1 MGVQLSTASFYD
13 SNARRL
19 SSMSARAQTLQTE
32 IATGKRIT
40 TPSQDPAVAQ
50 QLAELARKDSDAAA
64 YGANMTLAGS
74 LLTQADG
81 VLGQIATQLQRAR
94 ELTTQA
100 ATGTQNSETRKIIGT
115 ELESIVGAIA
125 GLANTRNVRGQ
136 PLFGTP
142 DGTPAV
148 VQNPGGGF
156 TYAPINVSEVPIA
169 DNMSIQP
176 TETAARI
183 FQSPAGDTLAILSQ
197 LAAALQGGDP
207 TGESARGALD
217 KVNSATDQVS
227 IVQASVGARA
237 ARVELQQTL
246 QENVSADREELRSS
260 LEDTDMTATAAEFAK
275 TMTILTATQSSFS
288 KLSQLSLFS
297 YLR

>member
-1 MGVQLSTASFYD
+1 MGSLM
-13 SNARRL
+13 SNAVK
-19 SSMSARAQTLQTE
+19 LQTQL
-32 IATGKRIT
+32 ATGKKFT
-40 TPSQDPAVAQ
+40 SPSENVAVGQ
-50 QLAELARKDSDAAA
+50 QLAEFDRKNIDAAA
-64 YGANMTLAGS
+64 YTSNMNMSSSLLSQADTTLDSVYTQMQRATELTVRASNGS
-74 LLTQADG
+74 LSVQDRKVIGDEMKAVVDTLIG
-81 VLGQIATQLQRAR
+81 LG
-94 ELTTQA
+94 
-100 ATGTQNSETRKIIGT
+100 
-115 ELESIVGAIA
+115 
-125 GLANTRNVRGQ
+125 NVTDSNGRS
-136 PLFGTP
+136 LFGSASGDAAITKNT
-142 DGTPAV
+142 DGT
-148 VQNPGGGF
+148 F
-156 TYAPINVSEVPIA
+156 TYNTAPSLSEVPIA

-275 TMTILTATQSSFS
+275 TMTILNATQSSFS

>member
-1 MGVQLSTASFYD
+1 MQISSSLMVDRSAARMGSLM
-13 SNARRL
+13 SNAVK
-19 SSMSARAQTLQTE
+19 LQTQL
-32 IATGKRIT
+32 ATGKKFT
-40 TPSQDPAVAQ
+40 SPSENVAIGQ
-50 QLAELARKDSDAAA
+50 QLAEFDRKNIDAAA
-64 YGANMTLAGS
+64 YTSNMNMSSS
-74 LLTQADG
+74 LLSQAD
-81 VLGQIATQLQRAR
+81 
-94 ELTTQA
+94 TT
-100 ATGTQNSETRKIIGT
+100 
-115 ELESIVGAIA
+115 LESITTQMQRATELTVRAGNGSLSVQDRKVIGDELKAVVDTLVGL
-125 GLANTRNVRGQ
+125 GNVTDSNGRS
-136 PLFGTP
+136 LFGSASGDAAITKNA
-142 DGTPAV
+142 DGT
-148 VQNPGGGF
+148 F
-156 TYAPINVSEVPIA
+156 TYNTAPSLSEVPIA

-197 LAAALQGGDP
+197 LAAALQGGDT

-217 KVNSATDQVS
+217 KINSATDQVS

-275 TMTILTATQSSFS
+275 TMTILNATQSSFS

>member
-1 MGVQLSTASFYD
+1 MFDRSAARMGSLM
-13 SNARRL
+13 SNAVK
-19 SSMSARAQTLQTE
+19 LQTQL
-32 IATGKRIT
+32 ATGKKFT
-40 TPSQDPAVAQ
+40 SPSENVTVGQ
-50 QLAELARKDSDAAA
+50 QLAEFDRKNIDAAA
-64 YGANMTLAGS
+64 YTSNMNMSSSLLSQADTTLDSIYTQMQRATELTVRASNGS
-74 LLTQADG
+74 LSVQDRKVIGDEMKAVVDTLIG
-81 VLGQIATQLQRAR
+81 LG
-94 ELTTQA
+94 
-100 ATGTQNSETRKIIGT
+100 
-115 ELESIVGAIA
+115 
-125 GLANTRNVRGQ
+125 NVSDSNGRS
-136 PLFGTP
+136 LFGSASGDAAITKNT
-142 DGTPAV
+142 DGT
-148 VQNPGGGF
+148 F
-156 TYAPINVSEVPIA
+156 TYNTAPSLSEVPIA

-183 FQSPAGDTLAILSQ
+183 FQGPAGDTLAILSQ
-197 LAAALQGGDP
+197 LAAALQGGDA
-207 TGESARGALD
+207 TGEAARSALD

-237 ARVELQQTL
+237 ARVDLQQTL

>member
-1 MGVQLSTASFYD
+1 MQISSSLMFDRSAARMGSLM
-13 SNARRL
+13 SNAVK
-19 SSMSARAQTLQTE
+19 LQTQL
-32 IATGKRIT
+32 ATGKKFT
-40 TPSQDPAVAQ
+40 SPSENVAIGQ
-50 QLAELARKDSDAAA
+50 QLAEFDRKNIDAAA
-64 YGANMTLAGS
+64 YTSNMNMSSSLLSQADTTLDSIVTQMQRATELTVRAGNGS
-74 LLTQADG
+74 LSVQDRKVIGDELKAVVDTLVGLGNVTDSNGRSLFGSANGDAAITKNADG
-81 VLGQIATQLQRAR
+81 T
-94 ELTTQA
+94 
-100 ATGTQNSETRKIIGT
+100 
-115 ELESIVGAIA
+115 
-125 GLANTRNVRGQ
+125 
-136 PLFGTP
+136 
-142 DGTPAV
+142 
-148 VQNPGGGF
+148 F
-156 TYAPINVSEVPIA
+156 TYNTAPSLSEVPIA

-183 FQSPAGDTLAILSQ
+183 FQSPAGDTLAVLTQ
-197 LAAALQGGDP
+197 LASALQNGDA
-207 TGESARGALD
+207 TGESARNLLD

-275 TMTILTATQSSFS
+275 TMTILNATQSSFS

>member
-1 MGVQLSTASFYD
+1 MQISSSLMFDRSASRMGSLM
-13 SNARRL
+13 SNAVK
-19 SSMSARAQTLQTE
+19 LQTQL
-32 IATGKRIT
+32 ATGKKFT
-40 TPSQDPAVAQ
+40 SPSENVAVGQ
-50 QLAELARKDSDAAA
+50 QLAEFDRKNIDAAA
-64 YGANMTLAGS
+64 YTSNMNMSSSMLS
-74 LLTQADG
+74 QADTTLDSI
-81 VLGQIATQLQRAR
+81 VTQMQRAT
-94 ELTTQA
+94 ELTVRA
-100 ATGTQNSETRKIIGT
+100 GNGTLSVQDRKVIGD
-115 ELESIVGAIA
+115 ELKAVVDTLVGL
-125 GLANTRNVRGQ
+125 GNVSDSNGRS
-136 PLFGTP
+136 LFGSASGDPAITKNT
-142 DGTPAV
+142 DGT
-148 VQNPGGGF
+148 F
-156 TYAPINVSEVPIA
+156 TYNTAPSLSEVPIA

-183 FQSPAGDTLAILSQ
+183 FQSPAGDTLAILTQ
-197 LAAALQGGDP
+197 LASALQNGDA
-207 TGESARGALD
+207 TGESARNLLD
-217 KVNSATDQVS
+217 KVNTATDQVS

>member
-1 MGVQLSTASFYD
+1 MQISSSLMFDRSAARMGSLM
-13 SNARRL
+13 SNAVK
-19 SSMSARAQTLQTE
+19 LQTQL
-32 IATGKRIT
+32 ATGKKFT
-40 TPSQDPAVAQ
+40 SPSENVTVGQ
-50 QLAELARKDSDAAA
+50 QLAEFDRKNIDAAA
-64 YGANMTLAGS
+64 YTSNMNMSSSLLSQADTTLDSIYTQMQRATELTVRASNGS
-74 LLTQADG
+74 LSVQDRKVIGDEMKAVVDTLIG
-81 VLGQIATQLQRAR
+81 LG
-94 ELTTQA
+94 
-100 ATGTQNSETRKIIGT
+100 
-115 ELESIVGAIA
+115 
-125 GLANTRNVRGQ
+125 NVSDSNGRS
-136 PLFGTP
+136 LFGSASGDAAITKNI
-142 DGTPAV
+142 DGT
-148 VQNPGGGF
+148 F
-156 TYAPINVSEVPIA
+156 TYNTAPSLSEVPIA

-183 FQSPAGDTLAILSQ
+183 FQGPAGDTLAILSQ
-197 LAAALQGGDP
+197 LAAALQGGDA
-207 TGESARGALD
+207 TGEAARSALD

-237 ARVELQQTL
+237 ARVDLQQTL

>member
-1 MGVQLSTASFYD
+1 MQISSSLMFDRSAARMGSLM
-13 SNARRL
+13 SNAVK
-19 SSMSARAQTLQTE
+19 LQTQL
-32 IATGKRIT
+32 ATGKKFT
-40 TPSQDPAVAQ
+40 SPSENVAVGQ
-50 QLAELARKDSDAAA
+50 QLAEFDRKNIDAAA
-64 YGANMTLAGS
+64 YTSNMNMSSSLLSQADTTLDSVYTQMQRATELTVRASNGS
-74 LLTQADG
+74 LSVQDRKVIGDEMKAVVDTLIG
-81 VLGQIATQLQRAR
+81 LG
-94 ELTTQA
+94 
-100 ATGTQNSETRKIIGT
+100 
-115 ELESIVGAIA
+115 
-125 GLANTRNVRGQ
+125 NVTDSNGRS
-136 PLFGTP
+136 LFGSASGDAAITKNT
-142 DGTPAV
+142 DGT
-148 VQNPGGGF
+148 F
-156 TYAPINVSEVPIA
+156 TYNTAPSLSEVPIA

-275 TMTILTATQSSFS
+275 TMTILNATQSSFS

>member
-1 MGVQLSTASFYD
+1 MGSLM
-13 SNARRL
+13 SNAVK
-19 SSMSARAQTLQTE
+19 LQTQL
-32 IATGKRIT
+32 ATGKKFT
-40 TPSQDPAVAQ
+40 SPSENVTVGQ
-50 QLAELARKDSDAAA
+50 QLAEFDRKNIDAAA
-64 YGANMTLAGS
+64 YTSNMNMSSSLLSQADTTLDSIYTQMQRATELTVRASNGS
-74 LLTQADG
+74 LSVQDRKVIGDEMKAVVDTLIG
-81 VLGQIATQLQRAR
+81 LG
-94 ELTTQA
+94 
-100 ATGTQNSETRKIIGT
+100 
-115 ELESIVGAIA
+115 
-125 GLANTRNVRGQ
+125 NVSDSNGRS
-136 PLFGTP
+136 LFGSASGDAAITKNT
-142 DGTPAV
+142 DGT
-148 VQNPGGGF
+148 F
-156 TYAPINVSEVPIA
+156 TYNTAPSLSEVPIA

-183 FQSPAGDTLAILSQ
+183 FQGPAGDTLAILSQ
-197 LAAALQGGDP
+197 LAAALQGGDA
-207 TGESARGALD
+207 TGEAARSALD

-237 ARVELQQTL
+237 ARVDLQQTL

>member
-1 MGVQLSTASFYD
+1 MQISSSLMFDRSAARMGSLM
-13 SNARRL
+13 SNAVK
-19 SSMSARAQTLQTE
+19 LQTQL
-32 IATGKRIT
+32 ATGKKFT
-40 TPSQDPAVAQ
+40 SPSENVAVGQ
-50 QLAELARKDSDAAA
+50 QLAEFDRKNIDAAA
-64 YGANMTLAGS
+64 YTSNMNMSSSLLSQADTTLDSIYTQMQRATELTVRASNGS
-74 LLTQADG
+74 LSVQDRKVIGDEMKAVVDTLIG
-81 VLGQIATQLQRAR
+81 LGNVTDSNGRA
-94 ELTTQA
+94 
-100 ATGTQNSETRKIIGT
+100 
-115 ELESIVGAIA
+115 
-125 GLANTRNVRGQ
+125 
-136 PLFGTP
+136 LFGSASGDAAITKKD
-142 DGTPAV
+142 DGT
-148 VQNPGGGF
+148 F
-156 TYAPINVSEVPIA
+156 TYNTAPSLSEVPIA

-183 FQSPAGDTLAILSQ
+183 FQGPAGDTLAILSQ

-207 TGESARGALD
+207 TGEAARGALD

-227 IVQASVGARA
+227 IVQSSVGARA

>member
-1 MGVQLSTASFYD
+1 MQISSSLMFDRSAARMGSLM
-13 SNARRL
+13 SNAVK
-19 SSMSARAQTLQTE
+19 LQTQL
-32 IATGKRIT
+32 ATGKKFT
-40 TPSQDPAVAQ
+40 SPSENVAVGQ
-50 QLAELARKDSDAAA
+50 QLAEFDRKNIDAAA
-64 YGANMTLAGS
+64 YSSNMNMSSSLLSQADTTLDSIYTQMQRATELTVRASNGS
-74 LLTQADG
+74 LSVQDRKVIGDEMKAVVDTLIG
-81 VLGQIATQLQRAR
+81 LGNVTDSNGRA
-94 ELTTQA
+94 
-100 ATGTQNSETRKIIGT
+100 
-115 ELESIVGAIA
+115 
-125 GLANTRNVRGQ
+125 
-136 PLFGTP
+136 LFGSASGDPAITKNT
-142 DGTPAV
+142 DGT
-148 VQNPGGGF
+148 F
-156 TYAPINVSEVPIA
+156 TYNTAPSLSEVPIA

-183 FQSPAGDTLAILSQ
+183 FQGPAGDTLAILSQ
-197 LAAALQGGDP
+197 LAAALQAGDT

-237 ARVELQQTL
+237 ARVDLQQTL

>member
-1 MGVQLSTASFYD
+1 MQISSSLMFDRSAARMGSLM
-13 SNARRL
+13 SNAVK
-19 SSMSARAQTLQTE
+19 LQTQL
-32 IATGKRIT
+32 ATGKKFT
-40 TPSQDPAVAQ
+40 SPSENVAIGQ
-50 QLAELARKDSDAAA
+50 QLAEFDRKNIDAAA
-64 YGANMTLAGS
+64 YTSNMNMSSS
-74 LLTQADG
+74 LLSQAD
-81 VLGQIATQLQRAR
+81 
-94 ELTTQA
+94 TT
-100 ATGTQNSETRKIIGT
+100 
-115 ELESIVGAIA
+115 LESITTQMQRATELTVRAGNGSLSVQDRKVIGDELKAVVDTLVGL
-125 GLANTRNVRGQ
+125 GNVTDSNGRS
-136 PLFGTP
+136 LFGSASGDAAITKNA
-142 DGTPAV
+142 DGT
-148 VQNPGGGF
+148 F
-156 TYAPINVSEVPIA
+156 TYNTAPSLSEVPIA

-197 LAAALQGGDP
+197 LAAALQGGDT

-217 KVNSATDQVS
+217 KINSATDQVS

-275 TMTILTATQSSFS
+275 TMTILNATQSSFS

>member
-1 MGVQLSTASFYD
+1 MQISSSLMFDRSAARMGSLM
-13 SNARRL
+13 SNAVK
-19 SSMSARAQTLQTE
+19 LQTQL
-32 IATGKRIT
+32 ATGKKFT
-40 TPSQDPAVAQ
+40 SPSENVAVGQ
-50 QLAELARKDSDAAA
+50 QLAEFDRKNIDAAA
-64 YGANMTLAGS
+64 YTSNMNMSSSLLSQADTTLDSIYTQMQRATELTVRASNGS
-74 LLTQADG
+74 LSVQDRKVIGDEMKAVVDTLIG
-81 VLGQIATQLQRAR
+81 LG
-94 ELTTQA
+94 
-100 ATGTQNSETRKIIGT
+100 
-115 ELESIVGAIA
+115 
-125 GLANTRNVRGQ
+125 NVSDSNGRS
-136 PLFGTP
+136 LFGSASGDAAITKNT
-142 DGTPAV
+142 DGT
-148 VQNPGGGF
+148 F
-156 TYAPINVSEVPIA
+156 TYNTAPSWSEVPIA

-183 FQSPAGDTLAILSQ
+183 FQGPAGDTLAILSQ
-197 LAAALQGGDP
+197 LAAALQGGDA
-207 TGESARGALD
+207 TGEAARSALD

-237 ARVELQQTL
+237 ARVDLQQTL

>member
-1 MGVQLSTASFYD
+1 M
-13 SNARRL
+13 SNAVK
-19 SSMSARAQTLQTE
+19 LQTQL
-32 IATGKRIT
+32 ATGKKFT
-40 TPSQDPAVAQ
+40 SPSENVAVGQ
-50 QLAELARKDSDAAA
+50 QLAEFDRKNIDAAA
-64 YGANMTLAGS
+64 YTSNMNMSSSLLSQADTTLDSVYTQMQRATELTVRASNGS
-74 LLTQADG
+74 LSVQDRKVIGDEMKAVVDTLIG
-81 VLGQIATQLQRAR
+81 LG
-94 ELTTQA
+94 
-100 ATGTQNSETRKIIGT
+100 
-115 ELESIVGAIA
+115 
-125 GLANTRNVRGQ
+125 NVTDSNGRS
-136 PLFGTP
+136 LFGSASGDAAITKNT
-142 DGTPAV
+142 DGT
-148 VQNPGGGF
+148 F
-156 TYAPINVSEVPIA
+156 TYNTAPSLSEVPIA

-275 TMTILTATQSSFS
+275 TMTILNATQSSFS

>member
-1 MGVQLSTASFYD
+1 MQISSSLMFDRSAARMGSLM
-13 SNARRL
+13 SNAVK
-19 SSMSARAQTLQTE
+19 LQTQL
-32 IATGKRIT
+32 ATGKKFT
-40 TPSQDPAVAQ
+40 SPSENVTVGQ
-50 QLAELARKDSDAAA
+50 QLAEFDRKNIDAAA
-64 YGANMTLAGS
+64 YTSNMNMSSSLLSQADTTLDSIYTQMQRATELTVRASNGS
-74 LLTQADG
+74 LSVQDRKVIGDEMKAVVDTLIG
-81 VLGQIATQLQRAR
+81 LG
-94 ELTTQA
+94 
-100 ATGTQNSETRKIIGT
+100 
-115 ELESIVGAIA
+115 
-125 GLANTRNVRGQ
+125 NVSDSNGRS
-136 PLFGTP
+136 LFGSASGDAAITKNT
-142 DGTPAV
+142 DGT
-148 VQNPGGGF
+148 F
-156 TYAPINVSEVPIA
+156 TYNTAPSLSEVPIA

-183 FQSPAGDTLAILSQ
+183 FQGPAGDTLAILSQ
-197 LAAALQGGDP
+197 LAAALQGGDA
-207 TGESARGALD
+207 TGEAARSALD

-237 ARVELQQTL
+237 ARVDLQQTL

>member
-1 MGVQLSTASFYD
+1 M
-13 SNARRL
+13 SNAVK
-19 SSMSARAQTLQTE
+19 LQTQL
-32 IATGKRIT
+32 ATGKKFT
-40 TPSQDPAVAQ
+40 SPSENVAVGQ
-50 QLAELARKDSDAAA
+50 QLAEFDRKNIDAAA
-64 YGANMTLAGS
+64 YTSNMNMSSSLLSQADTTLDSIYTQMQRATELTVRASNGS
-74 LLTQADG
+74 LSVQDRKVIGDEMKAVVDTLIG
-81 VLGQIATQLQRAR
+81 LG
-94 ELTTQA
+94 
-100 ATGTQNSETRKIIGT
+100 
-115 ELESIVGAIA
+115 
-125 GLANTRNVRGQ
+125 NVTDSNGRS
-136 PLFGTP
+136 LFGSASGDAAITKKD
-142 DGTPAV
+142 DGT
-148 VQNPGGGF
+148 F
-156 TYAPINVSEVPIA
+156 TYNTAPALSEVPIA

-183 FQSPAGDTLAILSQ
+183 FQSPGGDTLAILSQ

-207 TGESARGALD
+207 TGEAARGALD

-227 IVQASVGARA
+227 IVQSSVGARA

-275 TMTILTATQSSFS
+275 TMTILNATQSSFS

>member
-1 MGVQLSTASFYD
+1 M
-13 SNARRL
+13 SNAVK
-19 SSMSARAQTLQTE
+19 LQTQL
-32 IATGKRIT
+32 ATGKKFT
-40 TPSQDPAVAQ
+40 SPSENVAIGQ
-50 QLAELARKDSDAAA
+50 QLAEFDRKNIDAAA
-64 YGANMTLAGS
+64 YTSNMNMSSS
-74 LLTQADG
+74 LLSQAD
-81 VLGQIATQLQRAR
+81 
-94 ELTTQA
+94 TT
-100 ATGTQNSETRKIIGT
+100 
-115 ELESIVGAIA
+115 LESITTQMQRATELTVRAGNGSLSVQDRKVIGDELKAVVDTLVGL
-125 GLANTRNVRGQ
+125 GNVTDSNGRS
-136 PLFGTP
+136 LFGSASGDAAITKNA
-142 DGTPAV
+142 DGT
-148 VQNPGGGF
+148 F
-156 TYAPINVSEVPIA
+156 TYNTAPSLSEVPIA

-197 LAAALQGGDP
+197 LAAALQGGDT

-217 KVNSATDQVS
+217 KINSATDQVS

-275 TMTILTATQSSFS
+275 TMTILNATQSSFS

>member
-1 MGVQLSTASFYD
+1 MQISSSLMFDRSAARMGSLM
-13 SNARRL
+13 SNAVK
-19 SSMSARAQTLQTE
+19 LQTQL
-32 IATGKRIT
+32 ATGKKFT
-40 TPSQDPAVAQ
+40 SPSENVAIGQ
-50 QLAELARKDSDAAA
+50 QLAEFDRKNIDAAA
-64 YGANMTLAGS
+64 YTSNMNMSSSLLSQADTTLDSIVTQMQRATELTVRAGNGS
-74 LLTQADG
+74 LSVQDRKVIGDELKAVVDTLVGLGNVTDSNGRSLFGSASGDAAITKNADG
-81 VLGQIATQLQRAR
+81 T
-94 ELTTQA
+94 
-100 ATGTQNSETRKIIGT
+100 
-115 ELESIVGAIA
+115 
-125 GLANTRNVRGQ
+125 
-136 PLFGTP
+136 
-142 DGTPAV
+142 
-148 VQNPGGGF
+148 F
-156 TYAPINVSEVPIA
+156 TYNTAPSLSEVPIA

-183 FQSPAGDTLAILSQ
+183 FQSPAGDTLAVLTQ
-197 LAAALQGGDP
+197 LASALQNGDA
-207 TGESARGALD
+207 TGESARNLLD

-275 TMTILTATQSSFS
+275 TMTILNATQSSFS

>member
-1 MGVQLSTASFYD
+1 M
-13 SNARRL
+13 SNAVK
-19 SSMSARAQTLQTE
+19 LQTQL
-32 IATGKRIT
+32 ATGKKFT
-40 TPSQDPAVAQ
+40 SPSENVTVGQ
-50 QLAELARKDSDAAA
+50 QLAEFDRKNIDAAA
-64 YGANMTLAGS
+64 YTSNMNMSSSLLSQADTTLDSIYTQMQRATELTVRASNGS
-74 LLTQADG
+74 LSVQDRKVIGDEMKAVVDTLIG
-81 VLGQIATQLQRAR
+81 LG
-94 ELTTQA
+94 
-100 ATGTQNSETRKIIGT
+100 
-115 ELESIVGAIA
+115 
-125 GLANTRNVRGQ
+125 NVSDSNGRS
-136 PLFGTP
+136 LFGSASGDAAITKNT
-142 DGTPAV
+142 DGT
-148 VQNPGGGF
+148 F
-156 TYAPINVSEVPIA
+156 TYNTAPSLSEVPIA

-183 FQSPAGDTLAILSQ
+183 FQGPAGDTLAILSQ
-197 LAAALQGGDP
+197 LAAALQGGDA
-207 TGESARGALD
+207 TGEAARSALD

-237 ARVELQQTL
+237 ARVDLQQTL

>member
-1 MGVQLSTASFYD
+1 MQISSSLLFDRSAARMGSLM
-13 SNARRL
+13 SNAVK
-19 SSMSARAQTLQTE
+19 LQTQL
-32 IATGKRIT
+32 ATGKKFT
-40 TPSQDPAVAQ
+40 SPSENVAIGQ
-50 QLAELARKDSDAAA
+50 QLAEFDRKNIDAAA
-64 YGANMTLAGS
+64 YTSNMNMSSSLLSQADTTLNSITTQMQRATELTVRAGNGS
-74 LLTQADG
+74 LSVQDRKVIGDELKAVVDTLVG
-81 VLGQIATQLQRAR
+81 LG
-94 ELTTQA
+94 
-100 ATGTQNSETRKIIGT
+100 
-115 ELESIVGAIA
+115 
-125 GLANTRNVRGQ
+125 NVTDSNGRS
-136 PLFGTP
+136 LFGSASGDAAITKNG
-142 DGTPAV
+142 DGTFAY
-148 VQNPGGGF
+148 N
-156 TYAPINVSEVPIA
+156 TAPSLSEVPIA

-197 LAAALQGGDP
+197 LASALQAGDQ
-207 TGESARGALD
+207 TGESARNLLD